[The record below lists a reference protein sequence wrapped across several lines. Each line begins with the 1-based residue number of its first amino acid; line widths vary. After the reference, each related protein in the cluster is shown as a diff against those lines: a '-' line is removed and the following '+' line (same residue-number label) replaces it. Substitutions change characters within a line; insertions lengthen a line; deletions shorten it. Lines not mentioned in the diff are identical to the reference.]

1 MDGMTAGLMFLV
13 GLAGG
18 WLLGVRKLAVA
29 REDVARVTAKLEE
42 RERSADREQE
52 VYKNA
57 LFDMEAKFSD
67 LAKKALNENSDEFLK
82 QTKTELKP
90 VTDSLKELD
99 KRSSAMEKARESA
112 YASLSTQIRVMM
124 ESAEGMSKS
133 SERMQT
139 LLKGSGQVR
148 GNWGEH
154 LLRNVVEFAGMKEHV
169 HFYTQ
174 KTEADG
180 QRPDMVIL
188 LPGEDGIPVD
198 SKCPFDSFQQASEE
212 NDPER
217 SRNLMA
223 KHAKAVRAHVEALRR
238 KDYSGA
244 VVGSIDFTVMFMPGD
259 HLFESALQ
267 VDPELHDYALNKG
280 ILIANPV
287 SLVALLRTVRIY
299 WRQEKEFK
307 NAEEMVSE
315 SRELYKRVLTFMS
328 YYEKMGSKLNDAVK
342 AHNDAWA
349 SFDSRLVPQ
358 GRKIESLKL
367 DVGEDKKL
375 CSEKTG
381 PQEIELV
388 ARETTAGKTKEAL
401 FD

>member
-1 MDGMTAGLMFLV
+1 
-13 GLAGG
+13 
-18 WLLGVRKLAVA
+18 
-29 REDVARVTAKLEE
+29 
-42 RERSADREQE
+42 
-52 VYKNA
+52 
-57 LFDMEAKFSD
+57 MEAKFSD

-188 LPGEDGIPVD
+188 LPGEAGIPVD

-238 KDYSGA
+238 NDYSDA

-267 VDPELHDYALNKG
+267 VDPELHDALMMRNEKG
-280 ILIANPV
+280 KKENTVLEVFEKGYRYKDRVIRLSLIN
-287 SLVALLRTVRIY
+287 I
-299 WRQEKEFK
+299 
-307 NAEEMVSE
+307 
-315 SRELYKRVLTFMS
+315 
-328 YYEKMGSKLNDAVK
+328 
-342 AHNDAWA
+342 
-349 SFDSRLVPQ
+349 
-358 GRKIESLKL
+358 
-367 DVGEDKKL
+367 
-375 CSEKTG
+375 
-381 PQEIELV
+381 
-388 ARETTAGKTKEAL
+388 
-401 FD
+401 

>member
-99 KRSSAMEKARESA
+99 KRRSAMEKARESA

-139 LLKGSGQVR
+139 LLKGSGHVR

-154 LLRNVVEFAGMKEHV
+154 LLRKVVEFAGMKEHV

-188 LPGEDGIPVD
+188 LPGEAGIPVD
-198 SKCPFDSFQQASEE
+198 SKCPIDSFQQAS
-212 NDPER
+212 
-217 SRNLMA
+217 
-223 KHAKAVRAHVEALRR
+223 
-238 KDYSGA
+238 
-244 VVGSIDFTVMFMPGD
+244 
-259 HLFESALQ
+259 
-267 VDPELHDYALNKG
+267 
-280 ILIANPV
+280 
-287 SLVALLRTVRIY
+287 
-299 WRQEKEFK
+299 
-307 NAEEMVSE
+307 
-315 SRELYKRVLTFMS
+315 
-328 YYEKMGSKLNDAVK
+328 
-342 AHNDAWA
+342 
-349 SFDSRLVPQ
+349 
-358 GRKIESLKL
+358 
-367 DVGEDKKL
+367 
-375 CSEKTG
+375 
-381 PQEIELV
+381 
-388 ARETTAGKTKEAL
+388 
-401 FD
+401 